1 MSSGALNGIICVS
14 VSACYAIGTACPSRS
29 VCYAAGGH
37 GTMLKTVDGGRT
49 WRGLRTQLTGTS
61 KGLFRVACPRVR
73 ICHAVCHSTVLVS
86 RNGGRTWDRELS
98 SGNDYAFTDIACP
111 NKDVC
116 YVSGFSSLVAMT
128 TDGGRSWHRRTIYAA
143 GGTAPL
149 LGVACPGVR
158 VCSVVGDAGT
168 VLTTLDGGGSWSDH
182 QLGRHVTLFS
192 IACPN
197 RLICFAVAAGHKGK
211 ILRTLDG
218 SRSWVSAS
226 KFSPSNGVY
235 LQSIA
240 CPTARE
246 CFAVGFAY
254 DPRTQRSSYAL
265 FVTRN
270 GGNSWNSRSL
280 RGAWSPRALAPRS
293 VDGSHS

>member
-1 MSSGALNGIICVS
+1 
-14 VSACYAIGTACPSRS
+14 
-29 VCYAAGGH
+29 
-37 GTMLKTVDGGRT
+37 
-49 WRGLRTQLTGTS
+49 
-61 KGLFRVACPRVR
+61 
-73 ICHAVCHSTVLVS
+73 
-86 RNGGRTWDRELS
+86 
-98 SGNDYAFTDIACP
+98 
-111 NKDVC
+111 
-116 YVSGFSSLVAMT
+116 MT

-143 GGTAPL
+143 GGTTPL

-197 RLICFAVAAGHKGK
+197 RRFCFAVAVGQRGK
-211 ILRTLDG
+211 ILRTVDG

-254 DPRTQRSSYAL
+254 NPRTKRSSYAV

-270 GGNSWNSRSL
+270 GGDSWTSGSP
-280 RGAWSPRALAPRS
+280 RGAWSPHAFAPLS